1 MSLAHHTGKNLKLD
15 NTECCL
21 GVDKQEPLRLQVGV
35 QITPLGSNLSVS
47 YKFHNGKP
55 YDPAN
60 PLFLSAYFV
69 ECAPIELPRNLHKE
83 SQTRKLTSISTWK

>member
-21 GVDKQEPLRLQVGV
+21 GVDKQELLRFQVGM
-35 QITPLGSNLSVS
+35 QITPLGSNLLVS
-47 YKFHNGKP
+47 YKFHDGKP

-69 ECAPIELPRNLHKE
+69 ECAP
-83 SQTRKLTSISTWK
+83 